1 MWDIDVSKDLVTFL
15 LSLALGAIFSLFYDI
30 FIALHKT
37 VFKSVFSVILTDLS
51 YFIIISL
58 ATFMF
63 CIIRSLGYI
72 RAYILLGI
80 LIGFLI
86 LHFSLSKY
94 ISHFFE
100 VVIRLILKVF
110 CKLSSVL
117 RRFFEWL
124 LCKFKKITL
133 FFKNRLQMLVAL
145 LYNHFKSKRI
155 G

>member
-1 MWDIDVSKDLVTFL
+1 MST
-15 LSLALGAIFSLFYDI
+15 
-30 FIALHKT
+30 
-37 VFKSVFSVILTDLS
+37 
-51 YFIIISL
+51 IISL

-100 VVIRLILKVF
+100 VVIRPVSPKD
-110 CKLSSVL
+110 
-117 RRFFEWL
+117 
-124 LCKFKKITL
+124 
-133 FFKNRLQMLVAL
+133 
-145 LYNHFKSKRI
+145 
-155 G
+155 